1 MTVKILLHKT
11 MFIRT
16 EIRSLV
22 FISPMWQ
29 NKFVRE
35 GDKVRNLRKTYLLEF
50 LDLAT
55 FRLNVR
61 GEALICLLTS
71 PFLAIS

>member
-1 MTVKILLHKT
+1 
-11 MFIRT
+11 
-16 EIRSLV
+16 
-22 FISPMWQ
+22 MWQ

-71 PFLAIS
+71 PFLAISYLGRSVKNGARKIKKKARLQKQN